1 MLSEYLQK
9 AFDTVQPISAFLL
22 SVIMYVL
29 FPEDT
34 YISAFCA
41 VIVVMVLDVLTK
53 YYCIAHNN
61 NGLICC
67 IKTGKIRSETLWRG
81 TSRKIMDYLVIFV
94 MVGLSYRVSPVAG
107 VVVFLGTVVYG
118 FIFLR
123 ECQSILE
130 NLEDAGH
137 DVGWALSIVKRRKTK
152 LMEDEGIYD
161 EQHNNTDNNNI

>member
-1 MLSEYLQK
+1 MSEYLQK
-9 AFDTVQPISAFLL
+9 VFDTVKPAYAVFIS
-22 SVIMYVL
+22 VVMYAL
-29 FPEDT
+29 FPEDA

-41 VIVVMVLDVLTK
+41 VIAVMVLDILTK
-53 YYCIAHNN
+53 YYCVAHNN

-67 IKTGKIRSETLWRG
+67 IKTGKLRSETLWRG
-81 TSRKIMDYLVIFV
+81 TSRKIMDYLIIFI

-130 NLEDAGH
+130 NLEEAGH
-137 DVGWALSIVKRRKTK
+137 DVGWALSIVRKRKTK
-152 LMEDEGIYD
+152 IMEEEGIND
-161 EQHNNTDNNNI
+161 DDTNSGDVI